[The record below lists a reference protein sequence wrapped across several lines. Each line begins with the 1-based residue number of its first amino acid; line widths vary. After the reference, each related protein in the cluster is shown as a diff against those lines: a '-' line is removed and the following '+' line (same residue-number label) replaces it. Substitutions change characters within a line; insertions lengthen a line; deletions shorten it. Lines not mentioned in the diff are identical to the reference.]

1 MREKSNCT
9 TSPDHDCPLPEP
21 LPSAHKKIAKYRRQF
36 LSKALFKLRK
46 MLPSDKFLL

>member
-1 MREKSNCT
+1 MREKTNCA
-9 TSPDHDCPLPEP
+9 TSPAQDCTLAEP

-46 MLPSDKFLL
+46 MLP